1 MGKRGPSPMAPDD
14 LRESRVSVYF
24 SPRELAE
31 LDARRGGFG
40 RGEWLR
46 SAGLGTFP
54 RTVPQVNLDAY
65 RELGRIG
72 ANLNQYQR
80 AINEGRAVGPT
91 SLDELREAVRK
102 LRLEL
107 RGGDSESED

>member
-1 MGKRGPSPMAPDD
+1 MMPDD
-14 LRESRVSVYF
+14 LRKSRVSVYF

-46 SAGLGTFP
+46 SAGLGTLP
-54 RTVPQVNLDAY
+54 RTVPQVNLEAY

-72 ANLNQYQR
+72 ANLNQHQR
-80 AINEGRAVGPT
+80 AINEGRAVGST
-91 SLDELREAVRK
+91 TLLDELLETVKK

-107 RGGDSESED
+107 RGGVSEGED